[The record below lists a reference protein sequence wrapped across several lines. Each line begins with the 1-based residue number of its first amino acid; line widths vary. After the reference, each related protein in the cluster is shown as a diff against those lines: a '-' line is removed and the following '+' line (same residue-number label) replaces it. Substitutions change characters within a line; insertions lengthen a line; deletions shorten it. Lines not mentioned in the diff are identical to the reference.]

1 MTFDAL
7 FEDYVLGE
15 SLRDEGFLKR
25 AARVCQQHHFATK
38 ERAWLWGVIHDNW
51 TKYHERTS
59 GKIVATRARRDFD
72 KADKRK
78 PYLLLARKVFRTR
91 AKDPRAVLE
100 ELERF
105 VRHVNVQL
113 AIEES
118 ATLLEKGKIE
128 DAEQAIA
135 KASRTGARQR
145 AYTHVSWIEEF
156 KDRQTQRKYER
167 DHPDEFTTIPLG
179 FPRID
184 KTLKGGG
191 RKGELALIMGT
202 TGRGKSIFLT
212 NAAQAAVSRGYKAIY
227 FAFEMPARQVAARQ
241 DARWSGLQYNKFK
254 GYDFKPSELRQIRA
268 RLKKARKQFKN
279 RLHIVSMPVRSAN
292 MLDVRNAIEDL
303 REEHGFEA
311 DMILLDSADHLKS
324 MDTYGGNFRLQ
335 QAEVYWASKEL
346 AEEDGYF
353 VLSSTHAGRE
363 WATKVATAEA
373 SSESYDKSRIADM
386 VLSLNDPNEMKRKG
400 RKTVL
405 ADDDDFE
412 DDDDGDELDEPK
424 PKDGAKLMELYL
436 GKYRDGDSRFTV
448 NVECDFACMTM
459 QEMKEGDDH
468 GSDSDSDSD
477 DEDELDS

>member
-1 MTFDAL
+1 MDFDAA
-7 FEDYVLGE
+7 FEDAVLGE
-15 SLRDEGFLKR
+15 SLRDEAFLKR

-38 ERAWLWGVIHDNW
+38 ERAWLWGVVHDNW

-59 GKIVATRARRDFD
+59 GKIVAARARRDFE

-128 DAEQAIA
+128 DAEQAIT
-135 KASRTGARQR
+135 KASRSAARQR
-145 AYTHVSWIEEF
+145 NYSHIRWIEEF
-156 KDRQTQRKYER
+156 PERQAQRKYER
-167 DHPDEFTTIPLG
+167 EHPDEFTTIPLG

-184 KTLKGGG
+184 KTLSGGG

-241 DARWSGLQYNKFK
+241 DARWSGLQYSKFK
-254 GYDFKPSELRQIRA
+254 GYDFKPSELRRIRA
-268 RLKKARKQFKN
+268 RLKKARRQYKN

-292 MLDVRNAIEDL
+292 ILDVRGAIEDI
-303 REEHGFEA
+303 REDCGFEA
-311 DMILLDSADHLKS
+311 DAIFLDSADHLRAL
-324 MDTYGGNFRLQ
+324 DTYGGNFRLQ
-335 QAEVYWASKEL
+335 QAEVYWAAKEL

-353 VLSSTHAGRE
+353 VMSSTHAGRE

-373 SSESYDKSRIADM
+373 TSESYDKSRIADM

-400 RKTVL
+400 RKTIL
-405 ADDDDFE
+405 ADDDDDF
-412 DDDDGDELDEPK
+412 DDDGDELDEPK
-424 PKDGAKLMELYL
+424 LKEGMRLMELYL

-459 QEMKEGDDH
+459 QEMKEGDSHD
-468 GSDSDSDSD
+468 DDFDDSD